1 MKLFL
6 PRFSA
11 SIKSFGTGHA
21 VSCPQCQRRVAP
33 SAAESQA
40 IFLISIQNDV
50 TLRIVSATRTIDP
63 NITMADL
70 LRDYPGAQRALFQAY
85 HIGGCSSCGFSPD
98 ETLIALCQRNE
109 NLPVEEVIDTILEAH
124 EADQALQIS
133 PADLSERLKKGDALA
148 LVDVRSREE
157 WDAVHLPE
165 SKFLTQE
172 LMQEILSQWPKD
184 KEIVFICHHG
194 MRSLDAA
201 AFFAGHGF
209 HKAKSMKGGID
220 AWSTEV
226 DPNVARYHVE

>member
-1 MKLFL
+1 M
-6 PRFSA
+6 
-11 SIKSFGTGHA
+11 
-21 VSCPQCQRRVAP
+21 
-33 SAAESQA
+33 AEIQA
-40 IFLISIQNDV
+40 IVLISIENDV
-50 TLRIVSATRTIDP
+50 TLRVVSATRAIDP

-85 HIGGCSSCGFSPD
+85 HIGGCSSGAFIPD
-98 ETLIALCQRNE
+98 ETLAALCQRNE

-133 PADLSERLKKGDALA
+133 PADVSERLKQGDALA

-209 HKAKSMKGGID
+209 QKAKSMKGGID

-226 DPNVARYHVE
+226 DPNVPRYHVE

>member
-1 MKLFL
+1 M
-6 PRFSA
+6 
-11 SIKSFGTGHA
+11 
-21 VSCPQCQRRVAP
+21 
-33 SAAESQA
+33 AEIQA
-40 IFLISIQNDV
+40 IVLISIQNDV

-98 ETLIALCQRNE
+98 ETLVALCQRNE

-124 EADQALQIS
+124 DADQALQIS
-133 PADLSERLKKGDALA
+133 PADVSERLKQGDALA

-209 HKAKSMKGGID
+209 QKVKSMKGGID

-226 DPNVARYHVE
+226 NPNVPRYHVK